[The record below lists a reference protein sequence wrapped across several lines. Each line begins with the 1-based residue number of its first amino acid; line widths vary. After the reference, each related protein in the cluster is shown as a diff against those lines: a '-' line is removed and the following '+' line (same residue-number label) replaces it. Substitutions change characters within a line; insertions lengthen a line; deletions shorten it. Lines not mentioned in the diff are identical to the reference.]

1 MLQLSNINK
10 SYRLGQLEQQAL
22 FDVSLDVAEAELV
35 GLCGPSG
42 SGKST
47 LLNICGLL
55 DQQFDGRVYFSGEQ
69 VTGPQQAMR
78 LRRSQL
84 GFVFQRFNL
93 VPVMSA
99 FENVEYPLQLNRIA
113 APQRKKRVNELL
125 EAVGMLEHAGKRPDR
140 LSGGQQQRIALARA
154 MVLKPRLVIADEP
167 TASLDSQTAHQVVSL
182 MKQLSHQHGTSIV
195 VATHDDRMSSH
206 CDRIIRLEDGRV
218 VSDKE
223 ALCVA

>member
-22 FDVSLDVAEAELV
+22 FDVSLQVVEAELV

-55 DQQFDGRVYFSGEQ
+55 DQQFDGQVYFSGEQ

-113 APQRKKRVNELL
+113 TPQRKQRVNELL

-206 CDRIIRLEDGRV
+206 CDRIIRMEDGRV